1 MAHVPVMVA
10 TVEPKNTQAM
20 ESMVGKNAVRRNIVR
35 EERNRDG
42 KSFSE
47 MMDKAGKGT
56 SSEEKTGKKSGMSKG
71 RKSFGIVRSKSNPFA
86 GTRFLIDKNRT
97 PKSPALTDLDSEK
110 MSDEPADTN
119 LQFPLAAD
127 DVLGSRKQMAL
138 AGSSVS
144 DISVSALKRRNSDNR
159 NKNIEMTKA
168 GKNGKSGSGNL
179 TSTAPRIEVVDKRPG
194 LRISEVR
201 ESGIPETTG
210 KSKFRDATGRKTLR
224 TGPSANRIEGTSPVK
239 SETGFAVAETDIEI
253 SSRGDGKSIERSA
266 AAELARKLDAQAGN
280 DIVRQVK
287 VVLNRANTGEV
298 RINLRPDNLGRVSIR
313 INLEDNRLTGR
324 IFVESAAAREA
335 FRNALDGL
343 QTRLVESGF
352 GAADLELAWDDSGK
366 EFAQNGQQSGKQS
379 GGTNEVLSDIDNI
392 VPTTA
397 FDEIADGRVNMV
409 V

>member
-1 MAHVPVMVA
+1 MVA
-10 TVEPKNTQAM
+10 TVEPKSTQAM

-35 EERNRDG
+35 EGRNRDG

-47 MMDKAGKGT
+47 MMDKAGK
-56 SSEEKTGKKSGMSKG
+56 KSGMSKG
-71 RKSFGIVRSKSNPFA
+71 RKSFGIARSKSIPFV
-86 GTRFLIDKNRT
+86 GTRILIDKNRS
-97 PKSPALTDLDSEK
+97 PKSPALTDFNSEK
-110 MSDEPADTN
+110 MSDEAAESN

-127 DVLGSRKQMAL
+127 DTLGLRKQTAL

-144 DISVSALKRRNSDNR
+144 DISVSALNRRDNDSR
-159 NKNIEMTKA
+159 NKNTEMTKA
-168 GKNGKSGSGNL
+168 GKNRKSGSANL
-179 TSTAPRIEVVDKRPG
+179 TSTAPRIEVLDRRPG

-201 ESGIPETTG
+201 ESGVPETIG
-210 KSKFRDATGRKTLR
+210 KSKYRDVSGRKVLR
-224 TGPSANRIEGTSPVK
+224 AESSANRLEGASPAK

-313 INLEDNRLTGR
+313 INLKDNRLTGR

-352 GAADLELAWDDSGK
+352 GAADLELAWDNSGK

-379 GGTNEVLSDIDNI
+379 GSMNEVLSEIENI

-397 FDEIADGRVNMV
+397 FDEIVDGRVNMV